1 MSGEEGLLLQQIFAG
16 TLSPDKV
23 VREQAEAALAQISTD
38 PHLIIRLIHFATQEI
53 PQNVQTGETTT
64 ITHQVQQAAAIRV
77 RNVLGRSDWNRQSYF
92 TSDVKDAV
100 RECIVPLQCEP
111 HVPESIRRQLLAT
124 TQELINYDYPQRWP
138 TLMPQ
143 LMKIL
148 DECVNGLRGVADSYS
163 QSKESLTIRLKGA
176 LGVLYASCKAYDNP
190 VMVDADVID
199 DFVENLFPSLFSLT
213 ELLLQAWTQELIQQ
227 QQQQQQQQAVSTNMS
242 ESQMFT
248 ISVWHNDLSHC
259 LRLTF
264 KCFYILT
271 ASRWPRF
278 LCEPTTMERFC
289 QSCLGQLLDI
299 THSTLLPLYRQRI
312 PSNDVDDSDLF
323 SAFHESPTWKLLK
336 WAENLS
342 LRLLQELMS
351 PKSCERRARA
361 AAKYYCDHHMLR
373 FAEQALEFVRWHA
386 TSRCVTSPAYILA
399 LEVLT
404 VGVNARTLYT
414 SLITPNAGE
423 LFTNL
428 IFPRLAFTAAEA
440 ETWALNPAEYV
451 RQQTNP
457 CGDVYSA
464 KLGAASLMIA
474 LVVPSKSFHDNT
486 LLTHVL
492 QFVMEQLTR
501 HTEAAVQGVVES
513 ARVMDAALFAMYQLS
528 KVMYEVNVSDEM
540 IESIIVRHIA
550 PVSKSPVGFLRARS
564 VLLLSV
570 FAPKIKWS
578 NCESFQR
585 VLSDILP
592 LLNDTE
598 VPVQMQTCMSL
609 SPLICHPYARDV
621 VTPCISNII
630 QHYFNAMRLM
640 DNEGVVRTLRKT
652 IKHYRDSLSQ
662 WALQLT
668 EMLVQH
674 FEQVLQ
680 RTIAA
685 EHEDAVVQALD
696 NNNNKSKGGLLDGCD
711 GDIADS
717 IMAADE
723 VLETLTTLVRA
734 LPHHSAASE
743 AALQESN
750 LLLQIQERI
759 APMLFAIM
767 SEEGGSTLGFMDAA
781 LMLLTTV
788 LSHSSAV
795 ASPTWRL
802 LLCLHRLVVQG
813 AVDYFSLMLPP
824 LDNFVCVSPAVFL
837 FSPMNTICDV
847 PPFAV
852 SLASMTPAQV
862 VCTMCDAVLNN
873 SNALRLREL
882 SGVPKMYDSI
892 LQNMWKL
899 KQEQESPCI
908 EGIPIEVINRLIDH
922 IIRSA
927 LLVLG
932 DASTQEKGRRTFA
945 VLFVNTILSAI
956 LADAACTV
964 STLSAAGALSPLF
977 AQYVQL
983 VQGEAM
989 QSMLRS
995 YDRRLFL
1002 LAIGSLVM
1010 LWLKQPEAA
1019 AGVEEVLRGVLLS
1032 NILAKYT
1039 ECEAVMLAVEIEKH
1053 AEGEHSNNDEDD
1065 EDDDEDSC
1073 SDDSAWG
1080 AGNDEDDEI
1089 ELDDDDDNDIDD
1101 MDEDCGDNNNN
1112 NSTEMGSADSAHL
1125 HSLIKAVAVARA
1137 KGGIGIVNSG
1147 EEEEEEGNL
1156 LDEDDFL
1163 SPIDTCNA
1171 WTVLMG
1177 IIQCVEQ
1184 TANINGGGGNTI
1196 STSPAVELFKL
1207 LKETHV
1213 EEQLSG
1219 MRQFGELTG
1228 HFPSRNDGE

>member
-1 MSGEEGLLLQQIFAG
+1 MSGEEVLLLQQIFAG
-16 TLSPDKV
+16 TLSPDKA

-38 PHLIIRLIHFATQEI
+38 PHLIIRLIHFACQEVTR
-53 PQNVQTGETTT
+53 NVQTGDISTTT
-64 ITHQVQQAAAIRV
+64 ITQQAQQAAAIRV
-77 RNVLGRSDWNRQSYF
+77 RNVLGKSDWNRQSYF

-100 RECIVPLQCEP
+100 RQCIVPLQCEP

-124 TQELINYDYPQRWP
+124 TQELIKYDYPQRWSM
-138 TLMPQ
+138 LMPQ

-148 DECVNGLRGVADSYS
+148 EACVTGLRGAGDYI

-176 LGVLYASCKAYDNP
+176 LGVLYACCKAYDNP
-190 VMVDADVID
+190 VVVDTDVVD
-199 DFVENLFPSLFSLT
+199 DFVDSLFPSLFLLT
-213 ELLLQAWTQELIQQ
+213 ELLLNAWTQELV
-227 QQQQQQQQAVSTNMS
+227 QQQQQAVSTYVS

-248 ISVWHNDLSHC
+248 VSVWHNDLSHC

-278 LCEPTTMERFC
+278 LCETTAMERFC
-289 QSCLGQLLDI
+289 QNCIGQLLDI

-312 PSNDVDDSDLF
+312 PTNDADDSDLF
-323 SAFHESPTWKLLK
+323 STFHESPTWKLLK
-336 WAENLS
+336 WVQNLS

-361 AAKYYCDHHMLR
+361 AAKHYCDHYMLR
-373 FAEQALEFVRWHA
+373 FAQEALAFVRWHA
-386 TSRCVTSPAYILA
+386 TPRCLTSPAYILA

-404 VGVNARTLYT
+404 IGVNARLVYT

-423 LFTNL
+423 LFTTL

-440 ETWALNPAEYV
+440 EMWAVNPAEYV
-451 RQQTNP
+451 QRQTNP

-464 KLGAASLMIA
+464 KLAAASLMIA
-474 LVVPSKSFHDNT
+474 LVVPSKSFHDST

-492 QFVMEQLTR
+492 QFVMQQLTT

-513 ARVMDAALFAMYQLS
+513 ARVIDAALFAMYQLS

-540 IESIIVRHIA
+540 IETIILHHIA
-550 PVSKSPVGFLRARS
+550 PVAKSSVGFLRARS
-564 VLLLSV
+564 VLVLSV

-592 LLNDTE
+592 LLNDRE
-598 VPVQMQTCMSL
+598 VPVQMQACISL

-621 VTPCISNII
+621 VSPCISNII

-640 DNEGVVRTLRKT
+640 DNDGVVRTLRKT

-668 EMLVQH
+668 DMLVQH

-685 EHEDAVVQALD
+685 EHEDAVVEALD
-696 NNNNKSKGGLLDGCD
+696 KNKSKGGLLDGCD

-734 LPHHSAASE
+734 LPHHSSSSE

-750 LLLQIQERI
+750 LLLQIQERT

-767 SEEGGSTLGFMDAA
+767 SEEGGSALGFMDAA

-802 LLCLHRLVVQG
+802 LLCLHRLVLQG

-824 LDNFVCVSPAVFL
+824 LDNFVCVAPAIFL

-847 PPFAV
+847 PPFAI

-862 VCTMCDAVLNN
+862 VCTMCDTVLNN

-882 SGVPKMYDSI
+882 SGVPKMYDSV
-892 LQNMWKL
+892 LQNLWKL
-899 KQEQESPCI
+899 KQEQESQFT
-908 EGIPIEVINRLIDH
+908 EGATKKVTNRLIEH
-922 IIRSA
+922 ITRSA
-927 LLVLG
+927 LMVLG

-945 VLFVNTILSAI
+945 VLFVNAIFSSI
-956 LADAACTV
+956 LADAGSTV

-983 VQGEAM
+983 VQSESV

-995 YDRRLFL
+995 YDRRLFV

-1010 LWLKQPEAA
+1010 LLLKRPEEET
-1019 AGVEEVLRGVLLS
+1019 GVAEVLRGVLLS
-1032 NILAKYT
+1032 NVLAKYT
-1039 ECEAVMLAVEIEKH
+1039 ECEAIMLAVALKKR
-1053 AEGEHSNNDEDD
+1053 ADGDHSNGENDNDSNDD
-1065 EDDDEDSC
+1065 ESC
-1073 SDDSAWG
+1073 SDDGEWDG
-1080 AGNDEDDEI
+1080 CNDEDED
-1089 ELDDDDDNDIDD
+1089 ELDEEFD
-1101 MDEDCGDNNNN
+1101 MDEDCGDDNDNNDDDDDMA
-1112 NSTEMGSADSAHL
+1112 MGSADGAQL

-1137 KGGIGIVNSG
+1137 KGLGVVKDG
-1147 EEEEEEGNL
+1147 EGEEEEEGNL

-1184 TANINGGGGNTI
+1184 TAAVS
-1196 STSPAVELFKL
+1196 STALELYKL
-1207 LKETHV
+1207 LKETRV
-1213 EEQLSG
+1213 EQQLSG
-1219 MRQFGELTG
+1219 MQQFGELTG
-1228 HFPSRNDGE
+1228 HFPSQNDGE